1 MRQLS
6 RVTRP
11 MRLFRLCVGAA
22 SILLLALAGATDARA
37 QAGRSATRVWV
48 SATAGSD
55 ANPCT
60 RDAPCRDLAAAVNAV
75 APEGEVF
82 ILDSGSYG
90 GFEVT
95 KSVQVVAPEGVHA
108 LIAPTTGFPVMG
120 DAEAGHL
127 AAVLVNAPGAT
138 VVLRNLTVNSV
149 GSVTDAIRATAV
161 GTLHIEGCVI
171 GVVNDLPN
179 GNFPD
184 TGISFTA
191 GGRLVVRDTAVRNFG
206 LGISIVGTQSDT
218 AYASVDRCRL
228 DGGTTGIHAYYNVRA
243 TVSNTVATDGAGAG
257 FGVYTPPGGPA
268 AELSCDNCV
277 ASNRY
282 IGFQSSGGTG
292 AVVRVA
298 RSTATNN
305 FYGFYNGGGGSKLKS
320 LAGTNM
326 VDGNKTN
333 RLGTITTFS
342 PDAP

>member
-6 RVTRP
+6 RVTRTAQ
-11 MRLFRLCVGAA
+11 LCGAA
-22 SILLLALAGATDARA
+22 IAVLLLALACAPDARA
-37 QAGRSATRVWV
+37 QTVRSAARVWV

-55 ANPCT
+55 TNPCT
-60 RDAPCRDLAAAVNAV
+60 RAEPCRDLALAVNAV
-75 APEGEVF
+75 APEGEVV

-108 LIAPTTGFPVMG
+108 VISPTTGIAVPG
-120 DAEAGHL
+120 DTEAHL

-138 VVLRNLTVNSV
+138 VVLRNLTINSF
-149 GSVTDAIRATAV
+149 GSVTDAVRATSV
-161 GTLHIEGCVI
+161 GTLHIENCVL
-171 GVVNDLPN
+171 GVVNDMPN
-179 GNFPD
+179 GDFSD
-184 TGISFTA
+184 TGIYFTSS
-191 GGRLVVRDTAVRNFG
+191 GRLLVRDSTVRNFG
-206 LGISIVGTQSDT
+206 VGISIVGTQSGA
-218 AYASVDRCRL
+218 AYASIDRCRL
-228 DGGTTGIHAYYNVRA
+228 DGDVTGVHVYYNARV

-257 FGVYTPPGGPA
+257 FSVYTPAGGPA
-268 AELSCDNCV
+268 TELNCDNCV

-282 IGFQSSGGTG
+282 IGFHSSGGPA

-298 RSTATNN
+298 RSVATNN
-305 FYGFYNGGGGSKLKS
+305 YYGFYSDGTSKFKS

-333 RLGTITTFS
+333 RLGTITTLS

>member
-6 RVTRP
+6 RVTRTA
-11 MRLFRLCVGAA
+11 RLCGATI
-22 SILLLALAGATDARA
+22 SVLLMALACAPDARA
-37 QAGRSATRVWV
+37 QAVRSATRVWV

-55 ANPCT
+55 TNPCT
-60 RDAPCRDLAAAVNAV
+60 RAEPCRDLASAVNAV
-75 APEGEVF
+75 APEGEVV

-108 LIAPTTGFPVMG
+108 VIAPTTGIPVTG
-120 DAEAGHL
+120 DTEAGHL

-138 VVLRNLTVNSV
+138 VVLRNLTVNSF
-149 GSVTDAIRATAV
+149 GPVTDAVRATSV
-161 GTLHIEGCVI
+161 GTLHVENCVL
-171 GVVNDLPN
+171 GVVNDMPN
-179 GNFPD
+179 GDFSD
-184 TGISFTA
+184 TGIYFTS
-191 GGRLVVRDTAVRNFG
+191 GGRLVVRDATVRNFG
-206 LGISIVGTQSDT
+206 VGISINGTQGGT
-218 AYASVDRCRL
+218 AYASIDRCRL
-228 DGGTTGIHAYYNVRA
+228 DGDVTGVHVYYNARV

-257 FGVYTPPGGPA
+257 FSVYTPAGGPA
-268 AELSCDNCV
+268 TELTCDNCV

-282 IGFQSSGGTG
+282 IGFHSSGGPA

-298 RSTATNN
+298 RSVATNN
-305 FYGFYNGGGGSKLKS
+305 YYGFYSDGTSKFKS

-333 RLGTITTFS
+333 RLGLITTFS